1 MHLISKLNF
10 SKTDY
15 FSLLLAILPIS
26 FIAGNMIININ
37 VILIIISALVIF
49 KDKLFKINF
58 YFLDKLL
65 IVFFLLILFT
75 GIYNDIAIYFNDR
88 NFSDWRGRFGT
99 IIKSLFFL
107 KYLFFFITLRFLIE
121 KKILDLKLFFI
132 TSTFSCLFVCF
143 DIFIQY
149 FFGKDI
155 FGYEIIYDRK
165 LSGPFGDELIA
176 GGYVQ
181 RFSLFAFFLLPIF
194 YNNPK
199 KNFLKY
205 FTSFLLI
212 VFLFGLIL
220 AGNRMPLLLFILSLS
235 LIIIFQRQ
243 TRKYFLPFVVFSSLF
258 YFTIINLSPQ
268 VKQNFNNFYDQI
280 ADMVII
286 IVNKDIESQKTPLY
300 LKEFSTFYETWKLN
314 KYIGGGIKNFRYY
327 CHKRDKIDKN
337 SKFVCNMHPHNYYLE
352 ILTETGLIGF
362 SILGTIFILVIY
374 ISLYKKYF
382 STSNLNHSNLII
394 PFIFLFIVEIF
405 PIKSSGSFF
414 TTGNTTYLI
423 LIMGILVSLSRIN
436 NSIENKV

>member
-1 MHLISKLNF
+1 M
-10 SKTDY
+10 
-15 FSLLLAILPIS
+15 
-26 FIAGNMIININ
+26 
-37 VILIIISALVIF
+37 
-49 KDKLFKINF
+49 
-58 YFLDKLL
+58 
-65 IVFFLLILFT
+65 
-75 GIYNDIAIYFNDR
+75 
-88 NFSDWRGRFGT
+88 
-99 IIKSLFFL
+99 
-107 KYLFFFITLRFLIE
+107 
-121 KKILDLKLFFI
+121 
-132 TSTFSCLFVCF
+132 CF

-286 IVNKDIESQKTPLY
+286 IVNKDI
-300 LKEFSTFYETWKLN
+300 
-314 KYIGGGIKNFRYY
+314 G
-327 CHKRDKIDKN
+327 
-337 SKFVCNMHPHNYYLE
+337 V
-352 ILTETGLIGF
+352 
-362 SILGTIFILVIY
+362 
-374 ISLYKKYF
+374 KK
-382 STSNLNHSNLII
+382 HR
-394 PFIFLFIVEIF
+394 
-405 PIKSSGSFF
+405 F
-414 TTGNTTYLI
+414 T
-423 LIMGILVSLSRIN
+423 
-436 NSIENKV
+436 